1 MTFRPAAFAVLA
13 LAATITAVADGD
25 VKVTPV
31 VSEGQVLA
39 TFAAPAAWTPDA
51 RELVRGGVQLT
62 FTYDVELRR
71 PSVLW
76 MDSTLAHTRVSAQ
89 AKFDSLT
96 GSFQVSR
103 IRDGRLLESNRSEQ
117 EPEVKDW
124 MTAFHRV
131 LLEPAEPLEPN
142 AEYYVR
148 VRMYASPRRTVSLWS
163 IWPFG
168 REDAMGRATFT
179 FIR

>member
-1 MTFRPAAFAVLA
+1 MKHRLAPLAVVFVAVVA
-13 LAATITAVADGD
+13 LVAADGD
-25 VKVTPV
+25 LKVTPV

-71 PSVLW
+71 PASLW
-76 MDSTLAHTRVSAQ
+76 DSTLARARVAAQ

-117 EPEVKDW
+117 EPEVKEW
-124 MTAFHRV
+124 MTAFQRV

-142 AEYYVR
+142 TEYYVR
-148 VRMYASPRRTVSLWS
+148 VRLYATPRRTVSLWS
-163 IWPFG
+163 MWPFG
-168 REDAMGRATFT
+168 REDATGRATFT